1 MEENDKTREIEHWLD
16 AGLKHYAAVEPR
28 AGLENRVL
36 ATIRTEHARPYRLG
50 EWRLRFVLA
59 VVVVTGALLFLKQR
73 APKGA
78 SHPGDEDSASSVQI
92 EIQGQMQP
100 AESKHQAGNFPGAST
115 LRTHPAP
122 RNFRSRIEAS
132 VTEPRLEQFPSPQP
146 LTEQEEMLARYV
158 RDRRQEALMVA
169 RARAA
174 LENREFLPA
183 TQQLPSV
190 VPLPDSQE

>member
-1 MEENDKTREIEHWLD
+1 MEENDKTREIEHRLD

-36 ATIRTEHARPYRLG
+36 ARIRTEDARPYRLR

-78 SHPGDEDSASSVQI
+78 LHPGDEDSASRVQI

-100 AESKHQAGNFPGAST
+100 AESTQQAGNFPGAST

-122 RNFRSRIEAS
+122 RNLRSRIEAS

-146 LTEQEEMLARYV
+146 LTEQEEILARYV

>member
-1 MEENDKTREIEHWLD
+1 MR
-16 AGLKHYAAVEPR
+16 GLSTTQAVEPR
-28 AGLENRVL
+28 EGLENRVR
-36 ATIRTEHARPYRLG
+36 ATVRIEHARPYWLR
-50 EWRLRFVLA
+50 EWRLRFALA
-59 VVVVTGALLFLKQR
+59 AIVVTGAVLFLKQR
-73 APKGA
+73 APKDA
-78 SHPGDEDSASSVQI
+78 LHPGATDSASSVQI

-100 AESKHQAGNFPGAST
+100 AESTHEAGNLPGAST

-132 VTEPRLEQFPSPQP
+132 VTQPRLEQFPSPQP

-183 TQQLPSV
+183 TQPLPSV